1 MGMSP
6 HVPIKEIEITE
17 QGVLNLLTNHEPH
30 KSPGPDDIGASFL
43 RNTATEIA
51 PMLTHLFQQSLSS
64 GVLPLV
70 WKHAYL
76 LFIRRVELLPCFTS
90 FIDMQGLGSLL

>member
-1 MGMSP
+1 MGISP

-17 QGVLNLLTNHEPH
+17 QNVLTNHKLH

-43 RNTATEIA
+43 KNTVTKIA

-70 WKHAYL
+70 WKHA
-76 LFIRRVELLPCFTS
+76 
-90 FIDMQGLGSLL
+90 